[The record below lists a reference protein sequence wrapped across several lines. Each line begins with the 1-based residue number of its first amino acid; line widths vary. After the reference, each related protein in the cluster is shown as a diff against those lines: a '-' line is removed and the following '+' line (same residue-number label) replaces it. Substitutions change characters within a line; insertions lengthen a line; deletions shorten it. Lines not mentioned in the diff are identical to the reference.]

1 MKKTLCALAVL
12 GAFAGTSLAADVTL
26 WGIVDEGLLYTSIDK
41 DDGQSSTDKL
51 ELKSGIQSGS
61 RWGLRGAEELG
72 NGTKVGFALESGF
85 NADDGT
91 LASAGTLFN
100 REASLYV
107 EGRLGKLAAG
117 RIGAINQGT
126 SSWAKLGTLSAFG
139 TAFGDYVMGA
149 GSSFAKADMFNNM
162 IAYQTPKF
170 GGFQVIA
177 QYGMGEGGTYT
188 TENTSKATRYYAVGA
203 TYNAGPAA
211 LYFAVDSTNYQTW
224 DGEKKKLVEKAD
236 KIDDSLTVTFG
247 GNYDFGVAKVFGG
260 IQYFDEV
267 QLKYVGS
274 MKTITAADA
283 DTEKLKGYVVGLSA
297 SAPVLGGTALVGLSY
312 IDAETADSYKA
323 INPGKSYDATRTAV
337 SIGYTYN
344 LSKRTNIYS
353 AASYIRDS
361 YDFSYQ
367 EDKDPTA
374 IAVAVGLRHQF

>member
-1 MKKTLCALAVL
+1 MTL
-12 GAFAGTSLAADVTL
+12 
-26 WGIVDEGLLYTSIDK
+26 
-41 DDGQSSTDKL
+41 
-51 ELKSGIQSGS
+51 
-61 RWGLRGAEELG
+61 
-72 NGTKVGFALESGF
+72 
-85 NADDGT
+85 
-91 LASAGTLFN
+91 
-100 REASLYV
+100 
-107 EGRLGKLAAG
+107 
-117 RIGAINQGT
+117 
-126 SSWAKLGTLSAFG
+126 
-139 TAFGDYVMGA
+139 
-149 GSSFAKADMFNNM
+149 
-162 IAYQTPKF
+162 
-170 GGFQVIA
+170 
-177 QYGMGEGGTYT
+177 
-188 TENTSKATRYYAVGA
+188 
-203 TYNAGPAA
+203 
-211 LYFAVDSTNYQTW
+211 
-224 DGEKKKLVEKAD
+224 
-236 KIDDSLTVTFG
+236 G

-283 DTEKLKGYVVGLSA
+283 DTEKLKGYEVGLSA